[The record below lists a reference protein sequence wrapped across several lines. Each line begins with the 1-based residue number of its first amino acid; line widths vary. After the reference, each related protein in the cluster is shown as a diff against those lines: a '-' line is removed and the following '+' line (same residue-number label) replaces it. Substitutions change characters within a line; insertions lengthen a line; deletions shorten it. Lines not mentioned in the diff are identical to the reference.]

1 MITVLCCLGLH
12 AQTHTDTLLL
22 AHKKCLS
29 TFIKVINASGLK
41 NIFDGQPLTI
51 FAPDDEA
58 FSKFSTQKID
68 SLLAYPNKSV
78 LISTLDSHIIPGKL
92 TAKDIA
98 KAIHDGGGHATFRTL
113 AGTMISASI
122 NANRNIVLSDGDG
135 SESTIKV
142 FNMKQGNTDMFV
154 IDSVLL
160 PKKQISATYIQ
171 PLIIKFSYYTVRKQL
186 VARLS

>member
-1 MITVLCCLGLH
+1 MRKILLITITVLSCLGLH
-12 AQTHTDTLLL
+12 AQTHTDTLLS

-29 TFIKVINASGLK
+29 TFIKVINAAGLK

-68 SLLAYPNKSV
+68 SLLAFPNKSV
-78 LISTLDSHIIPGKL
+78 LVSTLDAHIIAGKL

-113 AGTMISASI
+113 AGTTLIATI
-122 NANRNIVLSDGDG
+122 NSNRNIVLSDSNG

-142 FNMKQGNTDMFV
+142 FNMNQGNTDMFV

-160 PKKQISATYIQ
+160 PKNKY
-171 PLIIKFSYYTVRKQL
+171 LQL
-186 VARLS
+186 TSNK

>member
-1 MITVLCCLGLH
+1 MRKILLVIFIVLGCLGSH
-12 AQTHTDTLLL
+12 AQTHPDTLLS

-29 TFIKVINASGLK
+29 TFIKVINAAGLK
-41 NIFDGQPLTI
+41 NIFDGQALTI

-58 FSKFSTQKID
+58 FSRYSTQKID
-68 SLLAYPNKSV
+68 SLLASPNKSV
-78 LISTLDSHIIPGKL
+78 LISTLDAHIVSGRL

-113 AGTMISASI
+113 AGTSLTATI
-122 NANRNIVLSDGDG
+122 NANRNIVLSNDSGCL
-135 SESTIKV
+135 STIKV

-160 PKKQISATYIQ
+160 PKSKY
-171 PLIIKFSYYTVRKQL
+171 LQL
-186 VARLS
+186 TSNK

>member
-1 MITVLCCLGLH
+1 MRKILLVTFIVFGCLGLH
-12 AQTHTDTLLL
+12 AQTPTDTLLS

-58 FSKFSTQKID
+58 FTKFSTQKID
-68 SLLAYPNKSV
+68 SLLVCPNKSA
-78 LISTLDSHIIPGKL
+78 LISTLDAHIVSGKL
-92 TAKDIA
+92 TAKDLA
-98 KAIHDGGGHATFRTL
+98 KAIHDGGGHATFKTL
-113 AGTMISASI
+113 AGTTLTATI
-122 NANRNIVLSDGDG
+122 NTNRNIVLSDDSGCV
-135 SESTIKV
+135 STIKV

-160 PKKQISATYIQ
+160 PKNKY
-171 PLIIKFSYYTVRKQL
+171 LQL
-186 VARLS
+186 TSNR